1 MPLHCTCFPLFIFTT
16 AYLIIPNLVSANF
29 KITMEGIK
37 KTRDEIKILGKEV
50 RDLRSSLEFTENVL
64 EKKVKKLEK
73 LRKHGDRTT

>member
-1 MPLHCTCFPLFIFTT
+1 
-16 AYLIIPNLVSANF
+16 
-29 KITMEGIK
+29 MEGIK

>member
-1 MPLHCTCFPLFIFTT
+1 
-16 AYLIIPNLVSANF
+16 
-29 KITMEGIK
+29 MEGIK

-73 LRKHGDRTT
+73 LYGNMETELHEFYNNQIDP

>member
-1 MPLHCTCFPLFIFTT
+1 
-16 AYLIIPNLVSANF
+16 
-29 KITMEGIK
+29 MEGIK

-73 LRKHGDRTT
+73 LYGNMETELYEFYNNQIDP

>member
-1 MPLHCTCFPLFIFTT
+1 M
-16 AYLIIPNLVSANF
+16 VSANF
-29 KITMEGIK
+29 KISMEGIK

-73 LRKHGDRTT
+73 LYGNMETELHEFYNNQIDP